1 MASLAEALKT
11 TASKVTEYILSRV
24 SGTPRQLY
32 DAALHLIK
40 AGGKRLRPFI
50 VVTVARGLGAP
61 MESALPFAAGV
72 ELIHNFTLIHDDIID
87 RDEFRRGV
95 PTVHKLWGEPFAI
108 IAGDLLFAKA
118 FEIMGEACERGVSPQ
133 RVARAYRVL
142 ARATRIVAEG
152 QALDMLF
159 EDLESVSVDD
169 YLDMVYRKTGAL
181 FEASAVLGGLVVTDD
196 EETINALAEYGK
208 NLGIAFQIRDDI
220 LGLVGDEKTLGKPV
234 YSDIREGKKTILVI
248 YALSRLDEEQREKLL
263 STLGKRNAS
272 REELEEAAKL
282 ILDAGA
288 LDYAESVMKDYA
300 GRARTALSKIEFV
313 DREAARLLEE
323 LIDFVIRRSW

>member
-1 MASLAEALKT
+1 MLVEKMKEVARL
-11 TASKVTEYILSRV
+11 VTEYILSRV

-32 DAALHLIK
+32 EASLHLIK
-40 AGGKRLRPFI
+40 AGGKRIRPFI
-50 VVTVARGLGAP
+50 VVTVARGLGAST
-61 MESALPFAAGV
+61 ETALPFAAGV

-95 PTVHKLWGEPFAI
+95 PTVHKLWGEPLAI

-118 FEIMGEACERGVSPQ
+118 FEVVHEAVEKGVPPS
-133 RVARAYRVL
+133 RVEKAYHEL

-159 EDLESVSVDD
+159 EDLERVSMDD

-181 FEASAVLGGLVVTDD
+181 FEASAVLGGLVATDD
-196 EETINALAEYGK
+196 EEVLRALGEYGR

-220 LGLVGDEKTLGKPV
+220 LGLAGDEKVLGKPV

-248 YALSRLDEEQREKLL
+248 YALSRLGREEREKLL
-263 STLGKRNAS
+263 STLGKRSAT
-272 REELEEAAKL
+272 REELEEAANL
-282 ILDAGA
+282 IKKSGA
-288 LDYAESVMKDYA
+288 VEYAESVARDYA
-300 GRARTALSKIEFV
+300 GRAKTALNKIDFV
-313 DREAARLLEE
+313 NDEAKRLLEE
-323 LIDFVIRRSW
+323 LVDFVVGRQA

>member
-1 MASLAEALKT
+1 MTSLTEALKNV
-11 TASKVTEYILSRV
+11 AARVTEYILSKV
-24 SGTPRQLY
+24 AGTPRQLY

-50 VVTVARGLGAP
+50 VVTVARGLGAS
-61 MESALPFAAGV
+61 EEAAIPFASSV

-95 PTVHKLWGEPFAI
+95 PTVHKLWGEPLAI

-118 FEIMGEACERGVSPQ
+118 FEVMSEAGSLGVPP
-133 RVARAYRVL
+133 RRIAKAYEAL

-181 FEASAVLGGLVVTDD
+181 FEASAVLGGLVATDD
-196 EETINALAEYGK
+196 DETINALAEYGK

-248 YALSRLDEEQREKLL
+248 YALSRLGDEQREKLL
-263 STLGKRNAS
+263 STLGKRNAT

-282 ILDAGA
+282 ILESGA

-300 GRARTALSKIEFV
+300 GRARTALAKIEFV

-323 LIDFVIRRSW
+323 LIDFVIRRTW